1 MKYLITGGAGFLG
14 LKLTEQLLENSS
26 NKIYIID
33 NLIKNSQKK
42 TLPKKI
48 LKNNNVK
55 FIKKDL
61 TKISKYLKIYD
72 FDYIFHFAAI
82 LGVQK
87 VINNPYITLKENIQT
102 TSNLVDFSK
111 KQKKLK
117 KICFTSTS
125 EVYAKTLEKR
135 LAEYP
140 TPENIDFL
148 ITKDFNPRS
157 AYAISKIVGEY
168 LISYSNLNY
177 VIFRPHNIFGPRMGF
192 SHVIP
197 ELTKKIWR
205 NRENKIFIRNFNHK
219 RTFCYI
225 DFAIDLMLKI
235 SHNKKTSKKIFNIGS
250 PNKSISIMQLA
261 KKIKKILNSKKKLY
275 SNKMTHDNSPKNRK
289 PNMEKSLNYTNMKHN
304 FEDGLIKTVSWYKN
318 FYKK

>member
-14 LKLTEQLLENSS
+14 SKLTEKLLENKK
-26 NKIYIID
+26 NKIYIVD

-42 TLPKKI
+42 I
-48 LKNNNVK
+48 FLKRIIKNKNVK

-61 TKISKYLKIYD
+61 SKISKFLKIYD

-87 VINNPYITLKENIQT
+87 VIDNPYITLKENIQT
-102 TSNLVDFSK
+102 TSSLVDFSK

-117 KICFTSTS
+117 RICFTSTS
-125 EVYAKTLEKR
+125 EVYANSLEKR
-135 LAEYP
+135 LAKYP

-157 AYAISKIVGEY
+157 AYSISKIVGEY
-168 LISYSNLNY
+168 LINYSNLNY
-177 VIFRPHNIFGPRMGF
+177 VIFRPHNIFGPKMGF

-197 ELTKKIWR
+197 ELTKKICR
-205 NRENKIFIRNFNHK
+205 NKENKILIRNYNHK

-225 DFAIDLMLKI
+225 DFAIDLILKI

-250 PNKSISIMQLA
+250 PNKEISIMQLA
-261 KKIKKILNSKKKLY
+261 KKIKKIFNS
-275 SNKMTHDNSPKNRK
+275 
-289 PNMEKSLNYTNMKHN
+289 
-304 FEDGLIKTVSWYKN
+304 
-318 FYKK
+318 

>member
-135 LAEYP
+135 LADYP

-168 LISYSNLNY
+168 LLSYSNLNY

-261 KKIKKILNSKKKLY
+261 KKIKKNFEFKKKIIL
-275 SNKMTHDNSPKNRK
+275 K
-289 PNMEKSLNYTNMKHN
+289 
-304 FEDGLIKTVSWYKN
+304 
-318 FYKK
+318 